1 MGDDLEGIEKRKEA
15 NTKTAANFAMIGSSG
30 LARYGGTI
38 FEEFLSNL
46 RMPDCL
52 KIYKEMSWND
62 ATIGAVLFLFE
73 ELARRADWRVQKGGD
88 KPVDIEAADF
98 IDQCKDDME
107 HPFSSYITE
116 SLSKFTYGWA
126 IHEEVY
132 KIRRGH
138 SRDPRYNSKY
148 NDGKIGWR
156 TIPGRSQDSWDNWK
170 FNDRTGELTHFKQLV
185 PSTGEVIEIPMS
197 KCLHFRTRTDR
208 DNPEGRSLLRIA
220 YRSWFFKKHI
230 EEIEAIGIERELA
243 GLPKLTVPEGVDI
256 WNVDNT
262 KAVTARAEAEKIV
275 ANVRMDKNHGL
286 VLPFGWAFEL
296 VTTGGR
302 RQINT
307 NEVLN
312 RYDQRIAGSMLAD
325 IIMLGADRVGSFAL
339 ADVKKSL
346 IAAALEAQVQEIA
359 DVFNK
364 HGIPRLLEI
373 NGFKGLTDYP
383 KLIVGEIEAPDINN
397 VADFLLKLQKLG
409 LNVFPDEKLEKYLSS
424 IAGLPEGTLNSKD
437 KGTGQKDNSDK
448 KFTVVMDG
456 GGNGK
461 GTKDQYNALDYK
473 LKVDEKKP
481 HVEQHKTDDKAK
493 FNQIYEEGGRK

>member
-1 MGDDLEGIEKRKEA
+1 MRREKTMDDELEGIEKQKEF
-15 NTKTAANFAMIGSSG
+15 NSRTAANFAMIGSSG
-30 LARYGGTI
+30 LQRYGGTI
-38 FEEFLSNL
+38 FEDFLSNL

-52 KIYKEMSWND
+52 KVYKEMGWND

-88 KPVDIEAADF
+88 KLVDKKAADF
-98 IDQCKDDME
+98 VKECKDDME

-116 SLSKFTYGWA
+116 MLSKFTYGWA
-126 IHEEVY
+126 IHETVY

-138 SRDPRYNSKY
+138 GRDPRYNSKY

-156 TIPGRSQDSWDNWK
+156 TIPGRSQDSWSDWK
-170 FNDRTGELTHFKQLV
+170 FNDRTGELDYFEQLV
-185 PSTGEVIEIPMS
+185 PSTGEIIQIPMS

-220 YRSWFFKKHI
+220 YRSWFFKRHI

-243 GLPKLTVPEGVDI
+243 GLPKLVTPEGVDI
-256 WNVDNT
+256 WNANNAQ
-262 KAVTARAEAEKIV
+262 AVTARAEAEKIV
-275 ANVRMDKNHGL
+275 SNVRMDKNHGL
-286 VLPFGWAFEL
+286 VLPFGWDFEL
-296 VTTGGR
+296 VSTGGR
-302 RQINT
+302 RQIDT

-346 IAAALEAQVQEIA
+346 LAAALEAQVQEIA

-364 HGIPRLLEI
+364 HAIPRLLDI

-383 KLIVGEIEAPDINN
+383 KLVVGEIEAPDINN
-397 VADFLLKLQKLG
+397 TADFLLKLQKLG

-424 IAGLPEGTLNSKD
+424 VAGFPEGSLDSEK
-437 KGTGQKDNSDK
+437 KGTGTPDNTDQE
-448 KFTVVMDG
+448 

-461 GTKDQYNALDYK
+461 GTKEQYNKLDYK

-481 HVEQHKTDDKAK
+481 HTEQHETDDKKK

>member
-1 MGDDLEGIEKRKEA
+1 MEDELEGIEKRKET
-15 NTKTAANFAMIGSSG
+15 NRSIAANFAMLGSSG
-30 LARYGGTI
+30 LERYGGTI
-38 FEEFLSNL
+38 YEEFLSAL

-52 KIYKEMSWND
+52 KVYKEMSWND
-62 ATIGAVLFLFE
+62 STIGAVLFLFE

-88 KPVDIEAADF
+88 KLVDKKAAEFVDE
-98 IDQCKDDME
+98 CRDDME
-107 HPFSSYITE
+107 QPFSSYITE
-116 SLSKFTYGWA
+116 MLSKFPYGWS
-126 IHEEVY
+126 IHEVVY
-132 KIRRGH
+132 KIRRGYG
-138 SRDPRYNSKY
+138 RDPRYNSKY
-148 NDGKIGWR
+148 NDGKVGWR
-156 TIPGRSQDSWDNWK
+156 TIPGRSQDSWNDWK
-170 FNDRTGELTHFKQLV
+170 FNDRTGELQFFEQLV
-185 PSTGEVIEIPMS
+185 PSTGKIIKLPME
-197 KCLHFRTRTDR
+197 KCLLFRTRTDR

-220 YRSWFFKKHI
+220 YRSWIFKKSI

-243 GLPKLTVPEGVDI
+243 GLPKLTVPEGLDI
-256 WNVDNT
+256 WNANNS
-262 KAVTARAEAEKIV
+262 KAVAARAEAEKIV
-275 ANVRMDKNHGL
+275 ANIRQDKYTGL
-286 VLPFGWAFEL
+286 VLPFGWEFAL

-364 HGIPRLLEI
+364 YAIPRLMEL
-373 NGFKGLTDYP
+373 NGFKGLTAYP
-383 KLIVGEIEAPDINN
+383 RLVVGEIEAPDINN

-424 IAGLPEGTLNSKD
+424 IAGFPEGSLD
-437 KGTGQKDNSDK
+437 SDK
-448 KFTVVMDG
+448 KGVGEKDSSDKTFKIISD
-456 GGNGK
+456 GNGK
-461 GTKDQYNALDYK
+461 GTKEQYNALDNK
-473 LKVDEKKP
+473 LKVNENKP
-481 HVEQHKTDDKAK
+481 HNEEHMTDNKTK